1 MAGAAPKSISAT
13 AAPSPSGPGAVHLKL
28 PRARSIA
35 GVVASMACL
44 RVSGT
49 PLSSHLARPG
59 PVGQAE
65 AMPEEVL
72 SASQVITGSET
83 VVDGAMVLGGQLV
96 EWVGPV
102 AELPAEYAALPR
114 TDYPGSTIMPGLID
128 SHVHLGFDGGPDPAS
143 RMRADSDEQQLVLM
157 LRNARDLLGV
167 GVTTARDLGSRAY
180 LAVVVRDAIA
190 AGLARG
196 PRMVVAG
203 PPVTVTGGHC
213 WFMGGEADSEDDLR
227 RIVRT
232 HHKHGAD
239 LIKVMATGGFM
250 TTGSAPWYAQF
261 TAAQLALIVAEARRV
276 DMPVAAHAHGLEGMR
291 RAVEAGV
298 TTIEHCSWVTETNE
312 RQFDE
317 RLAAQMAERGIV
329 VCPTINVNAPYVT
342 ELTGIT
348 VGENVRK
355 MQEVGVRLIAGTD
368 AGIDNTP
375 HHQYAGGLAA
385 LVTLLGLRPADVIAM
400 ATAEAAA
407 VLGVGAV
414 TGRLAPGYEADLI
427 VVDGDPLT
435 DITALARL
443 RRVIARGRDYVPDS
457 GRFDV
462 SAPGTPLADPA
473 YRVNLPLLA
482 RHARR

>member
-1 MAGAAPKSISAT
+1 M
-13 AAPSPSGPGAVHLKL
+13 
-28 PRARSIA
+28 
-35 GVVASMACL
+35 
-44 RVSGT
+44 
-49 PLSSHLARPG
+49 
-59 PVGQAE
+59 GQAE

-482 RHARR
+482 RHARRRKAT